1 MKSSR
6 YTLIVDGNYFLFK
19 TLYVL
24 PRTGT
29 ELLKSSEDCE
39 VFMRKLATDF
49 SYQLRLLDGFIGQVV
64 WTVDSKSWRKD
75 FYPQAEYKA
84 TRTQDG
90 SLNWDNFKKVSEGFK
105 DLLESKGV
113 VVSRV
118 DGAEGDD
125 LMFAW
130 NTECLAKD
138 RSTIILTGDRD
149 MLQLVGKNQSNDSHC
164 MVYSPAHKKIFVP
177 VGFTEWKDEQP
188 VGDFFD
194 VLKANTGMA
203 SNAKKMID
211 LLQNKKNIE
220 VIETDPELVR
230 FTKILT
236 GDAGDNVSSAYWY
249 TKASSNGST
258 RTFRITDAKAS
269 LIVDEFKK
277 KHKELNPMFLYSQ
290 EHIRDLAQITVRVMN
305 AKHMSLDQIIGNLN
319 VNVNLV
325 VLSSNTIP
333 EGILDEMF
341 SHVESNIGAKETML
355 KEMATMKDL
364 LKGTD
369 YVTEGDGMKITSS
382 FLKNSEDDGSD
393 MSFITDRKNKGK
405 VF

>member
-6 YTLIVDGNYFLFK
+6 YTLIIDGNYFLFK
-19 TLYVL
+19 TLYVM
-24 PRTGT
+24 PRTSG
-29 ELLKSSEDCE
+29 ELLKSDEDAE

-49 SYQLRLLDGFIGQVV
+49 SYQLRLLDGFIGNVV

-105 DLLESKGV
+105 EILESKGV

-130 NTECLAKD
+130 NTECLAKEQ
-138 RSTIILTGDRD
+138 STIVLTGDRD
-149 MLQLVGKNQSNDSHC
+149 MLQLVGKNPNNDAHC
-164 MVYSPAHKKIFVP
+164 ILYSPAHKKAHVP
-177 VGFTEWKDEQP
+177 IGFTNWKDEEP
-188 VGDFFD
+188 SGDFFD
-194 VLKANTGMA
+194 VLKSSTGMA
-203 SNAKKMID
+203 STAKRMID
-211 LLQNKKNIE
+211 LLEKKKGIA

-236 GDAGDNVSSAYWY
+236 GDAGDNVDSAYWY
-249 TKASSNGST
+249 TKTLANGST
-258 RTFRITDAKAS
+258 RTYRITDNKAS
-269 LIVDEFKK
+269 EIVDEFKK
-277 KHKELNPMFLYSQ
+277 KHGTLNPMFLYSA

-305 AKHMSLDQIIGNLN
+305 AKHMGLEQIIGNLN
-319 VNVNLV
+319 INVNLM
-325 VLSSNTIP
+325 VLSSKTIP

-341 SHVESNIGAKETML
+341 SHVESNLGKRDTAL
-355 KEMATMKDL
+355 NEMQTMKDM
-364 LKGTD
+364 LKDTG
-369 YVTEGDGMKITSS
+369 YVSDGDGMKVTSS
-382 FLKNSEDDGSD
+382 FFNGSSDDGD